1 MRLLHKTKDGFVVAQ
16 FIAPLTQNKRRVRA
30 IHCASRNSLRLLHKT
45 KDGFVVAQFIAPLTR
60 NKRRV
65 QSQFTR
71 LLHKTKDGFVV
82 AQFIAPLTRNKRRV
96 QSQFTR
102 LLYSTKDGF
111 VVAQFI
117 APLTRNKN
125 GDRQFFMSHYEY
137 YLIFLACIF
146 CGYACYTDL
155 KTQKIRN
162 ICSFG
167 LLYAGIL
174 SQLMAWY
181 LGATTPLYILG
192 LFFGSGIAAFAFY
205 WFGIFSP
212 GDSKLFWGLC
222 LIFPSPLFRTLSGT
236 LSFPPLI
243 LALNIIIPYA
253 IGVLG
258 YLLFK
263 FLFFQNKLT
272 ILRHFFTAIFQKEM
286 LFKQIFNLFLLIGI
300 GSAITYIS
308 QSFEWEI
315 NRILQV
321 ILVLTTF
328 TLIQKLLSHLPKTPV
343 YYTVIGFIC
352 VWLSLKASTSI
363 TVFIS
368 SFAFFLGLYIVIFV
382 IAKQLIL
389 GLATVTLDK
398 DIDIANLKVG
408 MIPSEQIVQ
417 AIQQSGVIRY
427 EKQQVT
433 FSSGLTGNIII
444 SPSATGLSK
453 EEIAELKNLADQGAF
468 VEFENKIK
476 IQPDICFAPVIS
488 IGVLLTIL
496 CQGPFYLKLIQ
507 IF

>member
-1 MRLLHKTKDGFVVAQ
+1 MRLLYSTKDGFVVA
-16 FIAPLTQNKRRVRA
+16 
-30 IHCASRNSLRLLHKT
+30 
-45 KDGFVVAQFIAPLTR
+45 
-60 NKRRV
+60 
-65 QSQFTR
+65 
-71 LLHKTKDGFVV
+71 
-82 AQFIAPLTRNKRRV
+82 
-96 QSQFTR
+96 QFTR

-117 APLTRNKN
+117 APLTRNKRRVKSQFTRLLHKTKEAFVVAQFIAPLTRNKRRVKSQFTRLLHKTKEAFVVAQFIAPLTRNKIHASLTQNKN

-272 ILRHFFTAIFQKEM
+272 ILRHFFTAIFQKER

-308 QSFEWEI
+308 QLFEWEI

-328 TLIQKLLSHLPKTPV
+328 TLIQKLLSRLPKTPV
-343 YYTVIGFIC
+343 YYTVIGFVC
-352 VWLSLKASTSI
+352 VWLSLKANSSI
-363 TVFIS
+363 IVFLS

-408 MIPSEQIVQ
+408 MIPAEQIVQ
-417 AIQQSGVIRY
+417 ALQQDGVIRY

-433 FSSGLTGNIII
+433 FSSGLTGNIVI